1 MKENKKSQ
9 QTGYDI
15 SYAEKTD
22 INEWMK
28 LVDVVKND
36 FTGLIKEEYEKIL
49 LDNIESKTALCA
61 KVKDKIIGVLLFSVK
76 ENILS
81 FLAVHPE

>member
-28 LVDVVKND
+28 LVDVDKNK
-36 FTGLIKEEYEKIL
+36 G
-49 LDNIESKTALCA
+49 
-61 KVKDKIIGVLLFSVK
+61 KIIL
-76 ENILS
+76 
-81 FLAVHPE
+81 